1 MSTSSTGSPS
11 RLGALILVWLLT
23 RSDGGTRSEVDRALT
38 PLLEQRWSDAERRRA
53 VESELATLEGMAL
66 IKRIKKASIVLTDEG
81 RREGLAVLG
90 VKSLPEKTTWTT
102 VKAKYLFACALGLPP
117 PTANKGKSDN
127 SSIEQ
132 VSAAILARYDRIDI
146 DGHPTLTRIADAL
159 VWQTLG
165 VETRA
170 PLTLKA
176 LRDLVLSRALGTTDP
191 QKPQKPNKAIAQLA
205 VKRVKARR
213 AEINE
218 LRTAT
223 LRRWI
228 EGTDGGSKVLTT
240 GAEIQNAPVASP
252 SPSDDKEDAF
262 AARVLAAARGSKTGR
277 FGDNKVF
284 ISHVFRKLV
293 DGGVVA
299 ENLNEFKD
307 RLVRAHFHGF
317 LSLSR
322 ADLVE
327 AMDPEDVNES
337 ETQRDGSTFH
347 FVRLEI

>member
-23 RSDGGTRSEVDRALT
+23 RSDGGTRAEVDKALA
-38 PLLEQRWSDAERRRA
+38 PLLEQRWSDAERCRA
-53 VESELATLEGMAL
+53 VESELITLEGMAL
-66 IKRIKKASIVLTDEG
+66 IRRIKKTSIVLTDEG
-81 RREGLAVLG
+81 RREGLAVLR
-90 VKSLPEKTTWTT
+90 VKSLPEKTTWATI
-102 VKAKYLFACALGLPP
+102 KAKYLFACALGLPP
-117 PTANKGKSDN
+117 PAAKKGKRDK

-132 VSAAILARYDRIDI
+132 VSAAILAHHDRIDI
-146 DGHPTLTRIADAL
+146 DGDPTLTRIADAL
-159 VWQTLG
+159 VWQELG
-165 VETRA
+165 VQTRA

-176 LRDLVLSRALGTTDP
+176 VREEILSRALGTTGP
-191 QKPQKPNKAIAQLA
+191 QKIEKAMVQLA

-213 AEINE
+213 AEIDE

-223 LRRWI
+223 LSRWI
-228 EGTDGGSKVLTT
+228 EGTDGASKVLAT
-240 GAEIQNAPVASP
+240 GAEVQNAPAAPS

-262 AARVLAAARGSKTGR
+262 AAQVLAAARDSKTGR

-293 DGGVVA
+293 NGGLVA
-299 ENLNEFKD
+299 GDLDAFKD
-307 RLVRAHFHGF
+307 RLVSAHFQGF

-327 AMDPEDVNES
+327 AMDPEDVDES

>member
-23 RSDGGTRSEVDRALT
+23 RSDGGTRSEVDKALA

-53 VESELATLEGMAL
+53 VESELATLEGMEL
-66 IKRIKKASIVLTDEG
+66 IRRVRKASIVLTDGG
-81 RREGLAVLG
+81 RRESLTVLR
-90 VKSLPEKTTWTT
+90 VKSLPEKTTWET

-117 PTANKGKSDN
+117 PAAKKEKIHK
-127 SSIEQ
+127 SSIKQ

-146 DGHPTLTRIADAL
+146 DGDPTLTRIADAL

-165 VETRA
+165 VQTRA

-176 LRDLVLSRALGTTDP
+176 VRELILSRALGTTGP
-191 QKPQKPNKAIAQLA
+191 QKPQKSDKTMAQLA
-205 VKRVKARR
+205 AKKVGARR
-213 AEINE
+213 AKINE

-228 EGTDGGSKVLTT
+228 EGTDGASEMSTA
-240 GAEIQNAPVASP
+240 GAEVPSPPAATAAPV
-252 SPSDDKEDAF
+252 DDNEDAF
-262 AARVLAAARGSKTGR
+262 AARVLAAARESKTGR

-284 ISHVFRKLV
+284 ISHVFRKLA
-293 DGGVVA
+293 DEGA
-299 ENLNEFKD
+299 ISRDLQAFKE
-307 RLVRAHFHGF
+307 RLANAHLRGL

-327 AMDPEDVNES
+327 AMTANDADMS
-337 ETQRDGSTFH
+337 ETLHDGATFH
-347 FVRLEI
+347 FVRVEG